1 MTERARAGAVLLDVQ
16 ATQSEGHRDRGVA
29 RYTAEFAAAL
39 LAGHPD
45 LVGGFLTNP
54 DLAPP
59 GRVEPLIASG
69 RLVSADAA
77 AFDHAQILHV
87 ASPFELDVTV
97 RRLWPQAAVS
107 RGLHLAVTLYDTI
120 PALFPERYLT
130 DPGLRARYAA
140 RVELVRAAEAVFAI
154 SDATAADGVKHF
166 QLREDRVHVVGAAP
180 SATFMRPASRAIA
193 GQAARNA
200 IPGLAERFVLYTAGL
215 DDRKNFHG
223 LFRAWA
229 KLPVEVRRAWQL
241 VMVCQMDDGSRNHL
255 EHLAHEAGI
264 ADDLLM
270 PGFVSDDTLRLL
282 YQSTGLFV
290 FPSLYEGYGLPVA
303 EARACGAPT
312 IGSNSSSIQE
322 LLAPGAQFDPA
333 DDASIADAIARALTD
348 DAHRATLVDAGP
360 PLVDWATVA
369 DRTVEQYERL
379 LAGPA
384 RPRRPRPVVAVV
396 APMPPLESGV
406 ADYTYRLVDA
416 LRSHVDPVVFA
427 DGERW
432 APEGTGAESRVPAG
446 VELCPVPSFVEEERL
461 RGGFDAVLYC
471 VGNSQFHAGAL
482 ALLRNRPGTVLAHE
496 VRLNDL
502 YALAVDEP
510 GAVPDGF
517 SANLHA
523 IYGDR
528 LPAEVA
534 TLGRIAPGAA
544 ERLGLLMASEVVA
557 LADQVVVMSEY
568 AARLLRTDV
577 AAADRA
583 KIVVG
588 RFAYADASGP
598 RTPAAKR
605 APVIASFGVVN
616 DVKRPG
622 VLVEMLPAILER
634 VPDAQLAI
642 VGRCGE
648 AERERLTALADSLG
662 VASRVTVTGDVSIDE
677 YRAWLDRAAVSV
689 QLRQTTNGECSAA
702 AGDCLAAGSA
712 LVVTDIGAQRE
723 LPDAVA
729 VKVPVAIGASE
740 LAQLVADLLDDE
752 ARRQAL
758 AHAARQYV
766 ESASFE
772 SVAAELA
779 KILVPDWR

>member
-1 MTERARAGAVLLDVQ
+1 VSAAVAEGAVLLDVQ

-29 RYTAEFAAAL
+29 RYTAEFAEAL
-39 LAGHPD
+39 LAGRPD
-45 LVGGFLTNP
+45 LIGGFLTNP

-69 RLVSADAA
+69 RLVSADDA
-77 AFDHAQILHV
+77 AFVQARILHV

-120 PALFPERYLT
+120 PALFPERYLA

-140 RVELVRAAEAVFAI
+140 RVELVRAADAVFAI

-180 SATFMRPASRAIA
+180 SATFTRPASRAIA
-193 GQAARNA
+193 ERAARNA
-200 IPGLAERFVLYTAGL
+200 VPGLAERFVLYTAGL

-229 KLPVEVRRAWQL
+229 KLPEAVRRGWQL

-255 EHLAHEAGI
+255 EHLARVAGI
-264 ADDLLM
+264 ADELLM

-282 YQSTGLFV
+282 YQSTALFV
-290 FPSLYEGYGLPVA
+290 FPSLYEGYGLPIA

-312 IGSNSSSIQE
+312 IGSNSSAIRE
-322 LLAPGAQFDPA
+322 LLAPAAQFNPA
-333 DDASIADAIARALTD
+333 DDTSIADAIARALTD
-348 DAHRATLVDAGP
+348 EDHRATLVDAGP
-360 PLVDWATVA
+360 PLVDWGTVV
-369 DRTVEQYERL
+369 DRTAAQYERL

-396 APMPPLESGV
+396 APMPPSESGV

-416 LRSHVDPVVFA
+416 LRAHVDPIVFA

-432 APEGTGAESRVPAG
+432 APEFTGAEQRVPDG
-446 VELCPVPSFVEEERL
+446 VELCALASFVEQERL

-482 ALLRNRPGTVLAHE
+482 ALLRHRPGTVLAHE

-523 IYGDR
+523 IYGAR

-534 TLGRIAPGAA
+534 TLGRIAPDAA

-557 LADQVVVMSEY
+557 LADRVVVMSQY

-577 AAADRA
+577 APADLA

-588 RFAYADASGP
+588 RFAYADATGP

-616 DVKRPG
+616 EVKRPG
-622 VLVEMLPAILER
+622 TLVEMMPAILER

-648 AERERLTALADSLG
+648 AERERLTTLADSLG
-662 VASRVTVTGDVSIDE
+662 VASRVTIAADVSADE

-702 AGDCLAAGSA
+702 AGDCLAAGTA
-712 LVVTDIGAQRE
+712 LVVTAIGAQRE
-723 LPDAVA
+723 LPDEVA
-729 VKVPVAIGASE
+729 VKVPVAVGASD
-740 LAQLVADLLDDE
+740 LAGLVAALLDD
-752 ARRQAL
+752 APRRQAL
-758 AHAARQYV
+758 AHAAREYV
-766 ESASFE
+766 EAATFE

-779 KILVPDWR
+779 QQLWL